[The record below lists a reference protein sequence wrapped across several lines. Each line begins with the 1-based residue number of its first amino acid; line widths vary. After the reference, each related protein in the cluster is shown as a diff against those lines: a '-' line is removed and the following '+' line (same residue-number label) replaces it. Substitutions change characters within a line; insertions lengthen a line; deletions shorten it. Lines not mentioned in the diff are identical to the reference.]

1 MSVMRLT
8 ATSSLV
14 GIGVGWTVERLDH
27 MHQLSEAPLMAS
39 FSHLVVNEVFAV
51 PCTKLTSG

>member
-39 FSHLVVNEVFAV
+39 FSYLVVNEVFAV
-51 PCTKLTSG
+51 PCMKLTSG